1 MVDTY
6 RSIERPAEG
15 IFRDRN
21 SRFLAFGYPVNTIG
35 QITELLAGLRKE
47 YHDARHHCYAYRLG
61 FTKDVIRMNDD
72 GEPSGTAGKP
82 IYGQLLTYD
91 LTDILAVVVRYFGGT
106 LLGTAGLINAY
117 RQATANMLTH
127 ANVIEKFMEVSFR
140 IGFPY
145 DGLNKVMQVLKEEG
159 IIPVHPEYNLRCSM
173 DIRVRKS
180 LSERIS
186 ARLSVI
192 SGMTLESVSGSD

>member
-1 MVDTY
+1 
-6 RSIERPAEG
+6 
-15 IFRDRN
+15 
-21 SRFLAFGYPVNTIG
+21 
-35 QITELLAGLRKE
+35 
-47 YHDARHHCYAYRLG
+47 
-61 FTKDVIRMNDD
+61 MNDD